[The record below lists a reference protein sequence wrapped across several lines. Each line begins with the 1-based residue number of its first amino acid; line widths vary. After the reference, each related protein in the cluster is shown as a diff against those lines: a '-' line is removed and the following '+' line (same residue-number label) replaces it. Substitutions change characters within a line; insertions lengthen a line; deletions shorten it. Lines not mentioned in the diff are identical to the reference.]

1 MCDLLVCRV
10 CLASDDVKLY
20 NIYKFN
26 LIEAYKNVIGDQVRI
41 ILFLGTYYISQLKK
55 KNLFSINYVFAF
67 RYFQIVFST
76 YFFFLICSTNW
87 LSLIKLFFY
96 LQIKFN
102 CRCFKD

>member
-41 ILFLGTYYISQLKK
+41 NLFLILGKFPNLK
-55 KNLFSINYVFAF
+55 NDS
-67 RYFQIVFST
+67 
-76 YFFFLICSTNW
+76 FFFLNINFC
-87 LSLIKLFFY
+87 
-96 LQIKFN
+96 LQILPD
-102 CRCFKD
+102 CFEYFYF

>member
-55 KNLFSINYVFAF
+55 NNSFFYKLCFC
-67 RYFQIVFST
+67 FQI
-76 YFFFLICSTNW
+76 LPD
-87 LSLIKLFFY
+87 
-96 LQIKFN
+96 
-102 CRCFKD
+102 CF